1 MAPRTG
7 DSAVR
12 APEPPSLMLPAAYQM
27 PATLVLLLSGIVAC
41 FFGHRLFRVVLALF
55 GFIIGALAA
64 SSVVGSSSSTY
75 MLVAAVVGGLAG
87 AGLLTAAYFV
97 SVALLGAMLGVTVCH
112 LTFPTLVSLMNVL
125 LPSSWELAAR
135 QPGILVI
142 VLFSTAGAVLST
154 YIQRYVIIVGTAF
167 AGAWTLL
174 VGAWV
179 WQGIRLHEQRR
190 LQGRSGCC
198 IRSTPRLGGAGFC
211 SCGSRLASRG
221 VPFSSGGPAAA
232 RGA

>member
-1 MAPRTG
+1 
-7 DSAVR
+7 
-12 APEPPSLMLPAAYQM
+12 MLPAAYQM

-41 FFGHRLFRVVLALF
+41 FFGHRLFRLVLALF
-55 GFIIGALAA
+55 GFIIGAFAA

-75 MLVAAVVGGLAG
+75 MLVAAVAGGLAG

-112 LTFPTLVSLMNVL
+112 LTFPALVTLMNVL

-135 QPGILVI
+135 EPGILVI

-174 VGAWV
+174 VGALGLAGNPLARTAAAAGTVWV
-179 WQGIRLHEQRR
+179 LYP
-190 LQGRSGCC
+190 LDPAPGRSWILFVWVALGLAGCAVQ
-198 IRSTPRLGGAGFC
+198 LGWTG
-211 SCGSRLASRG
+211 GSKGRVVGRK
-221 VPFSSGGPAAA
+221 
-232 RGA
+232 RK